1 MVGVSGVLSERT
13 ENRLV
18 NVKFTCGRTLSVLTA
33 IRAIFLGR
41 GKAKSSALGMVGV
54 VFCRASVS
62 IRSGMNPPAA
72 MSRSPSSL
80 GLSWVVVNCLLRRS
94 FSALSWL
101 DWAWERLRASWSLCS
116 SLSMSVMSSTL

>member
-1 MVGVSGVLSERT
+1 VVGVSGVLSERT

-54 VFCRASVS
+54 VF
-62 IRSGMNPPAA
+62 
-72 MSRSPSSL
+72 
-80 GLSWVVVNCLLRRS
+80 
-94 FSALSWL
+94 
-101 DWAWERLRASWSLCS
+101 
-116 SLSMSVMSSTL
+116 